1 MIPPFSTNPI
11 LFTLIL
17 SLTIQAIFF
26 VFAALF
32 KTDKLT
38 DLSYGLT
45 FIFLAFTTLISNPQP
60 DLVKTTIFLTILI
73 WGIRL
78 SGYLFIRIMAIKKDH
93 RFNGVRED
101 FFKFLGFWTIQALTV
116 WIVLFPATKAISQ
129 TKILNIHPVFVL
141 GLLIWLFGFLVETI
155 ADYQKFTFKNKIA
168 NKDKPI
174 TTGLFRYSR
183 HPNYFGEMALWF
195 GLYIFVFGNL
205 SNTEALIGIVGP
217 LYIALLILFV
227 SGVPLLEK
235 RADKKWGDNPEYI
248 KYKQS
253 TSILIPW
260 FKKKR

>member
-26 VFAALF
+26 IFAALF

-183 HPNYFGEMALWF
+183 HPNYFGEITLWWGIF
-195 GLYIFVFGNL
+195 IATLPYQTFSSLYTV
-205 SNTEALIGIVGP
+205 AGP
-217 LYIALLILFV
+217 LFITILIIFV
-227 SGVPLLEK
+227 SGIPPLETSHSK
-235 RADKKWGDNPEYI
+235 RYGNKKRYQ
-248 KYKQS
+248 KYKSQ
-253 TSILIPW
+253 TSLLIPLPP
-260 FKKKR
+260 KK